1 MEQKSMK
8 FTIPQFVVLS
18 LNSLYFEVY
27 SRFYQSTKGLY
38 ALLSC
43 RVACSEPHCFAP
55 RSISSIRTSQVPCFI
70 FEIRRC
76 HYFTMFRNHKRS
88 SQLALKKNFQFLENF
103 NSFFVARFCIFITE
117 RRYLRKMSDKKQSKE
132 ASLSVTKI
140 EQLLKQP
147 IIESYVSKSEDGK
160 WLIHKT
166 TVTDIKPVS
175 YFEKVLD
182 SN

>member
-1 MEQKSMK
+1 
-8 FTIPQFVVLS
+8 
-18 LNSLYFEVY
+18 
-27 SRFYQSTKGLY
+27 
-38 ALLSC
+38 
-43 RVACSEPHCFAP
+43 
-55 RSISSIRTSQVPCFI
+55 
-70 FEIRRC
+70 
-76 HYFTMFRNHKRS
+76 
-88 SQLALKKNFQFLENF
+88 
-103 NSFFVARFCIFITE
+103 
-117 RRYLRKMSDKKQSKE
+117 MSDKKQSKE

>member
-1 MEQKSMK
+1 MK

-76 HYFTMFRNHKRS
+76 HYYMIFRNHKRS
-88 SQLALKKNFQFLENF
+88 SQLALEKHLRFMKNLDVFL
-103 NSFFVARFCIFITE
+103 SARFTLIIE
-117 RRYLRKMSDKKQSKE
+117 RRYLRKNDR
-132 ASLSVTKI
+132 
-140 EQLLKQP
+140 
-147 IIESYVSKSEDGK
+147 
-160 WLIHKT
+160 
-166 TVTDIKPVS
+166 
-175 YFEKVLD
+175 
-182 SN
+182 

>member
-1 MEQKSMK
+1 MAELRHFSDYM
-8 FTIPQFVVLS
+8 
-18 LNSLYFEVY
+18 
-27 SRFYQSTKGLY
+27 KGLY
-38 ALLSC
+38 ALFSC
-43 RVACSEPHCFAP
+43 RVACSEPPCLAP

-76 HYFTMFRNHKRS
+76 HYETQILSDFTAFHNRKRS

-103 NSFFVARFCIFITE
+103 NSFFSARFIIIVE
-117 RRYLRKMSDKKQSKE
+117 RRYLRKMSDKKQSKQT
-132 ASLSVTKI
+132 SLSVTKI

-175 YFEKVLD
+175 YFEKVLA
-182 SN
+182 N

>member
-1 MEQKSMK
+1 MAKKGLK
-8 FTIPQFVVLS
+8 FRIAKVIIFSQSIEYKKGNLRHFS
-18 LNSLYFEVY
+18 E
-27 SRFYQSTKGLY
+27 STKGLY
-38 ALLSC
+38 ALFSC

-132 ASLSVTKI
+132 A
-140 EQLLKQP
+140 
-147 IIESYVSKSEDGK
+147 
-160 WLIHKT
+160 
-166 TVTDIKPVS
+166 
-175 YFEKVLD
+175 
-182 SN
+182 